1 MSAFLISAA
10 LLAAVAL
17 GVLLRPVRRT
27 SGAARGALNVSVY
40 RDQLRELEADR
51 KAGTVSAEDYERSK
65 AEIERRLL
73 EDVSGDER
81 AAPSRP
87 ASRSGARAILAGA
100 IAIPLLAVGIY
111 WVVGSPAAVTPPDQQ
126 IQDMVER
133 LAAKMRSRPDDVEG
147 WKLLGRSYAVLGR
160 FKESVEAYGQAV
172 KRSPRDAQLIA
183 DFADAL
189 AMAQGQTL
197 AGEPEK
203 LVLHALE
210 IDPSNLKALALA
222 GTAAFGRNDYRAAAA
237 YWERMLPLVP
247 ADSEDARTIQANVEE
262 ARSRSGQKI
271 EPPKKSAAASAL
283 QGTVKLS
290 PALAGKVSPDDS
302 VFVFARAESG
312 PPMPLA
318 VLRKQVRDLPLS
330 FSLDDSMAMAPQ
342 LRLSSQPKVIVGA
355 RISKSGSATPQ
366 PGDLEG
372 LSKPVA
378 NNASGVAVTIDKVR

>member
-17 GVLLRPVRRT
+17 GVLLRPLRRT
-27 SGAARGALNVSVY
+27 SGAAREALNVSVY

-73 EDVSGDER
+73 EDVSVSEKVKTSGGSR
-81 AAPSRP
+81 AVIA
-87 ASRSGARAILAGA
+87 AA
-100 IAIPLLAVGIY
+100 IAAPLLAAAVYWAVGN
-111 WVVGSPAAVTPPDQQ
+111 PAAVTPPDQQ

-133 LAAKMRSRPDDVEG
+133 LAAKMRSRPEDVEG

-183 DFADAL
+183 DFADSL
-189 AMAQGQTL
+189 AMVQGQTL

-222 GTAAFGRNDYRAAAA
+222 GTAAFRRNDFKAAAG

-247 ADSEDARTIQANVEE
+247 PDSEDARTIQANVDE
-262 ARSRSGQKI
+262 ARSHAGEKPR
-271 EPPKKSAAASAL
+271 PPSAPVAAGKAL
-283 QGTVKLS
+283 KGTVKLS
-290 PALAGKVSPDDS
+290 PALAGKASPDDS
-302 VFVFARAESG
+302 VFIFARAESG

-318 VLRKQVRDLPLS
+318 VLRKQVRDLPVD
-330 FSLDDSMAMAPQ
+330 FALDDSMAMAPQ
-342 LRLSSQPKVIVGA
+342 LKLSSQPKVIVGA

>member
-1 MSAFLISAA
+1 
-10 LLAAVAL
+10 
-17 GVLLRPVRRT
+17 VLLRPLRRT
-27 SGAARGALNVSVY
+27 SGAAREALNVSVY

-73 EDVSGDER
+73 EDVSVPDKVKTPGGSR
-81 AAPSRP
+81 AL
-87 ASRSGARAILAGA
+87 IAGA
-100 IAIPLLAVGIY
+100 IAAPLLAAALYWAVGN
-111 WVVGSPAAVTPPDQQ
+111 PAAVTPPDQQ

-133 LAAKMRSRPDDVEG
+133 LAAKMRSRPEDVEG

-189 AMAQGQTL
+189 AMVQGQTL

-222 GTAAFGRNDYRAAAA
+222 GTAAFGRKDFKAAAA

-247 ADSEDARTIQANVEE
+247 ADSEDARTILANVEE
-262 ARSRSGQKI
+262 ARSQAGEKPR
-271 EPPKKSAAASAL
+271 PPAAPVAAKAL
-283 QGTVKLS
+283 KGSVKLS
-290 PALAGKVSPDDS
+290 PALAGKASPDDS
-302 VFVFARAESG
+302 VFIFARAESG

-318 VLRKQVRDLPLS
+318 VLRKQVRDLPLD

-342 LRLSSQPKVIVGA
+342 LKLSSQPKVIVGA
-355 RISKSGSATPQ
+355 RVSKSGSATPQ